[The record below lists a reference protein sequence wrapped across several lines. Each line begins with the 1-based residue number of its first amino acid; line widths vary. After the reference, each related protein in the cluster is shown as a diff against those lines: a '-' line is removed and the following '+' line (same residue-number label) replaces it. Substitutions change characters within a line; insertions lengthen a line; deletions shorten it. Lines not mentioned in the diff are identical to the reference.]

1 MLSNMNFDDAA
12 SPPTSS
18 RDFNLCEWGPL
29 SLVSS
34 FLAHLCLL
42 SFATFADC
50 VTCRTEADPNL
61 LARYITA
68 LLKNNKP
75 KKELEAFCIE
85 KLIDFL
91 GDEAKFLVHN
101 LFHALEKGTISKLK
115 NDCSDNVAEVSST
128 IPDTEG
134 ARLTGEAACIGG
146 VTNGSRCSH
155 LKKLHEVDSVVTGN
169 LEDEGSDYEDNDKNP
184 KHRRRVS
191 TSHSASKVES
201 LESFLSKEHDKVAI
215 DGGPPT
221 YDRSFFAVESSKGCN
236 VFTAEKNDAPKGVLL
251 WDRACSSPS
260 RHVRENSQH
269 CFSTE
274 AMHLRDNGLCSS
286 FGRLARCDGGGFPEP
301 PVAPEQRTS
310 VDRFD
315 LNLPL
320 LSFGPA
326 FSPYSGKPTASLLN
340 ASQSSWPGIGTV
352 PHRQLFSLNQAVQTA
367 MSSSTGR
374 LRCSDFEERGYC
386 LRGDLCPMEH
396 GANRIVV
403 RDFQSLSKLSLPL
416 ATPSECNVTLN
427 SSPIFTSS
435 STSHFFDPILFTR
448 DSNLPLARGL
458 YFSKGTLPDNDFPE
472 PDLYDPEQPLFNTVE
487 PFAFANGMKRPS
499 SFGKGL
505 QGILGVSKRCK
516 VETTIEGRF
525 KRSLTAMPLGLTHDQ
540 SVLSHESENSHNVDS
555 KVQYFAG
562 CIKAESETAVESY
575 EPESVHEKL
584 LTEEQEIKV
593 KSAIM
598 KPGISS
604 AHQRVGLMSHSKGI
618 TATEAERAHR
628 TLYVGC
634 IPNTNNKKELLNAH
648 FQRFGEIVDIRIPL
662 QGDRAF
668 IQFSRREE
676 AEAALRSPEA
686 VMGNRFVRLSWAKR
700 DNVPFSLTGS
710 GLAAAST
717 SAQCSSGIESQ
728 VSQGLISE
736 ALLIKAKQAV
746 SMPALHEPNC
756 LTKVGKS
763 VGPSFQTLA
772 LASSLKKQQELEH
785 TIEELRRKQDE
796 LAHKRE
802 VFRRQLER
810 YSKQGF
816 GVAAGVQKDQNSSI
830 SSTGSKG
837 ESNRAENCNKQLT
850 LESLENGTNKSYK
863 ETSALSASIEKA
875 LLPADFGDSGVGK
888 DTIKITLGPAHR
900 PILTQVSHQRG
911 MKGLLVGPGVSF
923 AGASQSSP
931 MFCNLDN
938 SSTTF
943 HVLPP
948 LPDGLVDVSL
958 FAEHF
963 SCFGEVSNV
972 EVDDVNKGVKV
983 TFHTRRAA
991 EKAFLQ
997 GRCYQ
1002 GTSLCFS
1009 WVKQSSSITA
1019 AVSSVDTVT
1028 ADAAG
1033 KSIGYNGCKAVAGLR
1048 LEEANV
1054 PNILRVFGGD
1064 DSQAAESIITK
1075 VDSQLLEPNYE
1086 KRGNYLS
1093 LKITPTLDSV
1103 DTGSMSGVCRAA
1115 LSF

>member
-1 MLSNMNFDDAA
+1 MLSNMNFDDAVL
-12 SPPTSS
+12 STY
-18 RDFNLCEWGPL
+18 LVKTLQPL
-29 SLVSS
+29 
-34 FLAHLCLL
+34 
-42 SFATFADC
+42 
-50 VTCRTEADPNL
+50 TEADPNL

-75 KKELEAFCIE
+75 KKELETFCTE

-101 LFHALEKGTISKLK
+101 LFNALEKGTISKLK
-115 NDCSDNVAEVSST
+115 NDCNDNVAELSST
-128 IPDTEG
+128 IPDSEG

-155 LKKLHEVDSVVTGN
+155 LKKLPEVDSVVSGD
-169 LEDEGSDYEDNDKNP
+169 LEDEGSDYEDNDENP
-184 KHRRRVS
+184 RHRRQVS
-191 TSHSASKVES
+191 TSHSASKVEI
-201 LESFLSKEHDKVAI
+201 LGSFLSKEHDKVAI

-221 YDRSFFAVESSKGCN
+221 YDRSFFAVESSKGCT
-236 VFTAEKNDAPKGVLL
+236 VFTAEKNDASKGVLH

-269 CFSTE
+269 RFSTE

-286 FGRLARCDGGGFPEP
+286 FGRLARCDGGVFPEP

-340 ASQSSWPGIGTV
+340 ASQSSWPGIGQFSGTV
-352 PHRQLFSLNQAVQTA
+352 PHRQLFPLNQAVQTA

-396 GANRIVV
+396 GANKIVV

-416 ATPSECNVTLN
+416 ATPSGCNVTLN

-435 STSHFFDPILFTR
+435 STSHYFDPILFTR
-448 DSNLPLARGL
+448 DSNLPLVRGL
-458 YFSKGTLPDNDFPE
+458 YFSKGTLPDNDFSE

-505 QGILGVSKRCK
+505 QGIIGVSKRCK
-516 VETTIEGRF
+516 VDTTVEGRF
-525 KRSLTAMPLGLTHDQ
+525 EQSLSAMPLGLTHNQ
-540 SVLSHESENSHNVDS
+540 SVLNHESENSHDVDS
-555 KVQYFAG
+555 KIRHSAG
-562 CIKAESETAVESY
+562 FIKAGETVVESY
-575 EPESVHEKL
+575 EPESVHEKH
-584 LTEEQEIKV
+584 LTEEQEITV
-593 KSAIM
+593 KRAIM

-618 TATEAERAHR
+618 AATEAERAHR

-634 IPNTNNKKELLNAH
+634 IPNTNKKKELLNAH

-717 SAQCSSGIESQ
+717 SAHCSSGIESQ

-756 LTKVGKS
+756 LTNVGKS

-785 TIEELRRKQDE
+785 TMEELRRKQDE
-796 LAHKRE
+796 LALKRE
-802 VFRRQLER
+802 AFRRQLER
-810 YSKQGF
+810 YSKQGC
-816 GVAAGVQKDQNSSI
+816 GVAAGVQKDQSSSI

-837 ESNRAENCNKQLT
+837 ESNRAQSCNKQLT
-850 LESLENGTNKSYK
+850 LESLENGTNKSHQ
-863 ETSALSASIEKA
+863 ETSALSASIEKV

-911 MKGLLVGPGVSF
+911 VKGSLVGPGVSF
-923 AGASQSSP
+923 AGASQTSP

-938 SSTTF
+938 SSTIF

-948 LPDGLVDVSL
+948 LPDGLVDVSV

-1033 KSIGYNGCKAVAGLR
+1033 KSIGYDGCKAVAGLR

-1054 PNILRVFGGD
+1054 PNFLRVFGGD
-1064 DSQAAESIITK
+1064 DSQAAESVVTK
-1075 VDSQLLEPNYE
+1075 VHSELLDPNYE